1 MMRKDAIVIL
11 SNKLTPERN
20 LNEESRLRVEKG
32 VELFKIGISNCIVM
46 NGGPG
51 LFTEETDEGRCVPR
65 GTHPVHCE
73 VMKDYAVSLG
83 IPRDRILMQDYSSD
97 TVGEAYFVKEI
108 FLFPMNLKDIIIV
121 TSNYHIKRVR
131 KIYKHI
137 LGSNYSI
144 EFVGVKTEM
153 CNDPE
158 TIAREERSLNRFL
171 EQFGKLKPGDS
182 VGIEQIL
189 YNQHPLYKK
198 IPDEKRLRFY

>member
-1 MMRKDAIVIL
+1 
-11 SNKLTPERN
+11 
-20 LNEESRLRVEKG
+20 
-32 VELFKIGISNCIVM
+32 
-46 NGGPG
+46 
-51 LFTEETDEGRCVPR
+51 
-65 GTHPVHCE
+65 
-73 VMKDYAVSLG
+73 MK
-83 IPRDRILMQDYSSD
+83 
-97 TVGEAYFVKEI
+97 
-108 FLFPMNLKDIIIV
+108 LKDIIIV
-121 TSNYHIKRVR
+121 TSNYHVKKVR

-144 EFVGVKTEM
+144 GFVGVKTEL

-158 TIAREERSLNRFL
+158 TIAREERSLNKFL